1 VPRIL
6 PTRGETVTLV
16 GMGAA
21 DRARARLVDG
31 LRDSGRLTGAAVE
44 EAFRAV
50 PRDLF
55 LPGVPLARAYADEA
69 VPVQTVDGVTTSS
82 ASQPSMVAIMLG
94 QLDLRPGHH
103 VLEIGAGTGY
113 NAALMAR
120 IVGPAGR
127 VVAVDID
134 ADLVAAA
141 AAHLA
146 AAGVTGVE
154 LVCADGALGHPP
166 GAPYDRIV
174 LTVGSGDVRPEWFGQ
189 LAPAGRL
196 LLPLGIRGT
205 QLSVA
210 LDRGADGL
218 LRSDSVNRCAFVRL
232 RGVGAAPESTTEAGA
247 LSVLPADDRP
257 LRAAVLDEAFSA
269 PGGAV
274 RSPVLL
280 GPADLWDGFGL
291 WLALFE
297 PQTCRLLASRTD
309 PDDLDP
315 SGPAADVLQLGPG
328 HATVGL
334 FTDDPDGPGLAAV
347 VLDRRGEDARG
358 PWPMHVQWFGPA
370 GKAAADR
377 LLAACSA
384 WRTAGRPVAADLR
397 LTVVPRGTPP
407 PAPAQDVTVVEKEHC
422 SVLVDLRPPAVDQSA
437 GSSTTTGIS
446 REVRRW

>member
-1 VPRIL
+1 
-6 PTRGETVTLV
+6 
-16 GMGAA
+16 MGAA

-31 LRDSGRLTGAAVE
+31 LRAGGRLSGAGVE

-50 PRDLF
+50 PRHLF

-69 VPVQTVDGVTTSS
+69 VAVQTVDGVTTSS

-94 QLDLRPGHH
+94 QLDLRPGHR

-127 VVAVDID
+127 VVSVDID
-134 ADLVAAA
+134 ADLVGTAAA
-141 AAHLA
+141 NLA

-174 LTVGSGDVRPEWFGQ
+174 LTVGSGDVRPEWVAQ

-196 LLPLGIRGT
+196 LLPLGVRGT

-218 LRSDSVNRCAFVRL
+218 LRSDSVSRCAFVRL
-232 RGVGAAPESTTEAGA
+232 RGVGATAEPTTVVGG
-247 LSVLPADDRP
+247 LSVLPVDDRP
-257 LRAAVLDEAFSA
+257 VRAAAVDEALST
-269 PGGAV
+269 PGGALT
-274 RSPVLL
+274 SPVRL

-291 WLALFE
+291 WLAVTE
-297 PQTCRLLASRTD
+297 PQTCRLLAMRTD
-309 PDDLDP
+309 PDDL
-315 SGPAADVLQLGPG
+315 GPAADVLRLGPG

-334 FTDDPDGPGLAAV
+334 FTDGPDGPGLAAA
-347 VLDRRGEDARG
+347 VLDRRGEDEVRG
-358 PWPMHVQWFGPA
+358 PWPMRVQAFGPA
-370 GKAAADR
+370 GEATADR
-377 LLAACSA
+377 LLAA
-384 WRTAGRPVAADLR
+384 
-397 LTVVPRGTPP
+397 
-407 PAPAQDVTVVEKEHC
+407 
-422 SVLVDLRPPAVDQSA
+422 
-437 GSSTTTGIS
+437 
-446 REVRRW
+446 

>member
-1 VPRIL
+1 
-6 PTRGETVTLV
+6 
-16 GMGAA
+16 
-21 DRARARLVDG
+21 
-31 LRDSGRLTGAAVE
+31 LTGTAVE
-44 EAFRAV
+44 DAFRAV

-55 LPGVPLARAYADEA
+55 LPGVPLTRAYADEA
-69 VPVQTVDGVTTSS
+69 VVVQTVDGVTTSS

-94 QLDLRPGHH
+94 QLGLRPGHH

-120 IVGPAGR
+120 IAGPAGR

-134 ADLVAAA
+134 ADLVGTAAA
-141 AAHLA
+141 NLA

-174 LTVGSGDVRPEWFGQ
+174 LTVGSGDVRPEWVAQ

-232 RGVGAAPESTTEAGA
+232 RGVGASPESTTVAGG

-257 LRAAVLDEAFSA
+257 VRAAALDAAFST
-269 PGGAV
+269 PGSAV
-274 RSPVLL
+274 SSPVPL
-280 GPADLWDGFGL
+280 GPADLWDRFGL
-291 WLALFE
+291 WLALTE
-297 PQTCRLLASRTD
+297 PQTCRLLAPRTD
-309 PDDLDP
+309 PDDLDAL
-315 SGPAADVLQLGPG
+315 GPAAGLLRLEPG

-334 FTDDPDGPGLAAV
+334 LTDGPDGPGLAAV
-347 VLDRRGEDARG
+347 VLDRRGEDDVRG
-358 PWPMHVQWFGPA
+358 PWRMHVQAFGPA
-370 GKAAADR
+370 GEAATDR

-384 WRTAGRPVAADLR
+384 WQAAGRPASADLR
-397 LTVVPRGTPP
+397 LTVVPRGTVR
-407 PAPAQDVTVVEKEHC
+407 PATAGDVAVVEKEHC
-422 SVLVDLRPPAVDQSA
+422 CVLVELRP
-437 GSSTTTGIS
+437 G
-446 REVRRW
+446 